1 MVYKPFGAPPEPE
14 IASRIYRA
22 VALVSLFDEE
32 VATVRS
38 AVKSSPE
45 YLPAQMLEVLD
56 REFVP
61 WMLEPTDDETSLDV
75 LAALLPCYREEEIA
89 GFDALI
95 SIYVREN
102 RVRLN
107 AIFSQY
113 QVVADDYVLLFQ
125 PEVLA
130 ISERLSNAKAQ
141 MRQAWVTAGLPFEI
155 LQEVSSALGS
165 SY

>member
-1 MVYKPFGAPPEPE
+1 M
-14 IASRIYRA
+14 
-22 VALVSLFDEE
+22 SLFDEE

-89 GFDALI
+89 GFDAV
-95 SIYVREN
+95 SSAFMSGRTECVSTR
-102 RVRLN
+102 
-107 AIFSQY
+107 IFSQY